1 MSKHLPAFEP
11 PHPGEILGEDI
22 LPAAGLSVTAASNR
36 LGVSRQTL
44 HSILSGRA
52 GVSPEMAL
60 RLSRLF
66 GNSPQFW
73 TNMQATYDLWH
84 IERERASELARI
96 EELHSARGVHM

>member
-1 MSKHLPAFEP
+1 MHPAFEP

-22 LPAAGLSVTAASNR
+22 LPGSGLSVTAASNR

-66 GNSPQFW
+66 GNSLQFW

>member
-1 MSKHLPAFEP
+1 MSKHLPGFEP
-11 PHPGEILGEDI
+11 QHPGEILGEDI
-22 LPAAGLSVTAASNR
+22 LPAAGLSVTAASER
-36 LGVSRQTL
+36 LRVSRQTL
-44 HSILSGRA
+44 HSILSSRA

-96 EELHSARGVHM
+96 KELHAA